1 MRMLVAAS
9 TAAAMLVAAC
19 SSAQPSFSVTG
30 ASVDPI
36 YWCPGGANNAPYDLR
51 ASIEAHNG
59 TSHAVTI
66 DSITA
71 EMKLAAV
78 KGSWLE
84 KVGDLYDA
92 GSVKFDPATVPAGST
107 TTINATIR
115 SACTSGRYG
124 SSLTSSGDY
133 VVTIRVST
141 SAGTYSI
148 AARNHHQILAA

>member
-1 MRMLVAAS
+1 MRMLLACAAAALLAAS
-9 TAAAMLVAAC
+9 C
-19 SSAQPSFSVTG
+19 SSSQPTFSVTA
-30 ASVDPI
+30 ASVDPT

-51 ASIEAHNG
+51 ASIVAHNG
-59 TSHAVTI
+59 TAHAVNI

-84 KVGDLYDA
+84 AVGDHYDA
-92 GSVKFDPATVPAGST
+92 GSVKFDPATVAAGST
-107 TTINATIR
+107 ATITATIR
-115 SACTSGRYG
+115 SACTSGKYG

-133 VVTIRVST
+133 VVTMRVST

-148 AARNHHQILAA
+148 AARNHHQIVAA